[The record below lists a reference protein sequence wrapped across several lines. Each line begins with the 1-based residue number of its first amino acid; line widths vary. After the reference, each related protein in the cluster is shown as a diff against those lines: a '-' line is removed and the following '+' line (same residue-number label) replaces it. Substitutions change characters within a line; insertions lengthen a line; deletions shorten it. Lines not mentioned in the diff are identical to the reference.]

1 MASIGAA
8 AAGAADAAGSA
19 GSAAAAGAAGA
30 PGAAGAAGVTEGAG
44 SWGRAKQAVTAEER
58 RMMLLRWGV
67 MVGRVK

>member
-30 PGAAGAAGVTEGAG
+30 PGAAGVTEGAG

>member
-30 PGAAGAAGVTEGAG
+30 AGVTVGAG

>member
-8 AAGAADAAGSA
+8 AAAAADAAGSA

-30 PGAAGAAGVTEGAG
+30 PGAAGVTEGAG